1 MQYKS
6 FTIHELEEKC
16 NIVFKK
22 EKLFKNIEPIEI
34 SQRLKEALS
43 DSELFHLTS
52 EKIKSEAIVFPI
64 MAELKRKN
72 RDKITIFSGE
82 RLDADDSIGL
92 VGECDF
98 IISNKPNLL
107 EVESPILSVIEAKRD
122 NLNLGI
128 AQCAAQMVGSKIFN
142 EKKKYPTD
150 ILYGCVTNADDW
162 QFLQLKNNV
171 ITLDTNKYYFNQIE
185 KIIGIFQHIIDHY
198 N

>member
-1 MQYKS
+1 MPYKS

-64 MAELKRKN
+64 MTELKRKN
-72 RDKITIFSGE
+72 KDKITIFSGE

-142 EKKKYPTD
+142 EKKKHPTD
-150 ILYGCVTNADDW
+150 VLYGCVTNADDW

-185 KIIGIFQHIIDHY
+185 EIIGIFQSIIDQY

>member
-1 MQYKS
+1 MPYKS

-22 EKLFKNIEPIEI
+22 EKLFQNIKPIQI

-43 DSELFHLTS
+43 DAELFHLTS

-72 RDKITIFSGE
+72 KDKITIFSGE

-98 IISNKPNLL
+98 IISNKPDLL

-128 AQCAAQMVGSKIFN
+128 AQCAAQMVGSNIFN
-142 EKKKYPTD
+142 KKKNYPMD
-150 ILYGCVTNADDW
+150 VLYGCVTNADDW
-162 QFLQLKNNV
+162 QFLQLKNNI

-185 KIIGIFQHIIDHY
+185 EILGIFQSIIDQY